1 MLKTLS
7 TRVLQHLISQNS
19 WANAMLKPFAGKS
32 VQVQIAALSTS
43 LLVLEDGSLAI
54 ADDTNIADATVTM
67 SLSLALRLLAKDD
80 AAKRLI
86 TIEGDTHLA
95 AELAKVF
102 ANMRWDYEDDLSKLV
117 GDIPANKLGVFSR
130 DAVQSVKETS
140 INLAEMLS
148 EYWQEES
155 LMIAKKRHV
164 EAFISEVDTLRADV
178 DRLDKRLAKLAQKI
192 NPELSTSSKHSIKPP
207 KPSSHHAEDNQP

>member
-1 MLKTLS
+1 MLKTLF
-7 TRVLQHLISQNS
+7 TRVLQHLILQNS

-32 VQVQIAALSTS
+32 VQFKIAAMSSS
-43 LLVLEDGSLAI
+43 LVILEDGSLAI
-54 ADDTNIADATVTM
+54 AGETNVPDATVAM
-67 SLSLALRLLAKDD
+67 SLNLALRLMTKDET
-80 AAKRLI
+80 AKRLV

-155 LMIAKKRHV
+155 PMIAKKRHV
-164 EAFISEVDTLRADV
+164 EAFISEVDTLRADM

-192 NPELSTSSKHSIKPP
+192 NPELSAISNNSLKPNSP
-207 KPSSHHAEDNQP
+207 KAEDSKP